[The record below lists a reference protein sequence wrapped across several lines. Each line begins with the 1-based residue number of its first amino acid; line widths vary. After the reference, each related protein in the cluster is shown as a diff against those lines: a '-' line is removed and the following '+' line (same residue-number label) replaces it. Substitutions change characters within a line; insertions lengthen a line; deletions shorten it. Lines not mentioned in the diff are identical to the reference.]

1 MSNLRAFLIA
11 LAIILF
17 ISLTSIVTIYTDFLW
32 FNDVGYENVFTKTV
46 VTKILTGL
54 VFGGFFWIFVTV
66 NIVVARRLA
75 PKLYYLTPKLS
86 FRAVIQQI
94 KPYVDKYF
102 TVIFLFASLT
112 LAFIIGVAM
121 STQWELWLKYFNQ
134 VSAGV
139 KDPIFK
145 LDISFYLFSLP
156 ALESLIAYFFTVILL
171 TAIISIAIHFLDGA
185 IVPDGGNDMFAPHV
199 KAHLSWLAALLA
211 LDLAGYWT
219 LKIYNL
225 LYSPTGNI
233 VFGASY
239 TDVNATM
246 PALRILI
253 VISIIAAVL
262 FLVNIYFRGLRLPL
276 IAIGMIGVTWI
287 FAANVYPAFVQSYSV
302 APNELSREKPYIKNN
317 IAFTRKAYNLDKISE
332 HKFPALNNL
341 EISGLA
347 ANQGTLENVRL
358 WDWQPL
364 KKTYS
369 QIQEIRLYYMFNDVD
384 LDRYTIDDNYRQVT
398 LSARELST
406 EKLPETAKT
415 WINEHL
421 VFTHGYG
428 AVMSPVNEVSPEGL
442 PKLFIKNIPPVSSTD
457 IKITQPAIYYGE
469 KTDNY
474 IITNSNTREF
484 DYPKGDKNQYTTY
497 DGSGGIKATSLAK
510 AAFTLRFSSLKLLF
524 SDEVTPKSRI
534 HFRRNIMDRVERI
547 APFLRYD
554 GDPYLVIDDGKL
566 YWFIDAFTL
575 SSRYPYSNPFN
586 GRDNY
591 IRNSVKVVIDAYNG
605 TTDFYVV
612 DKDDPV
618 IATYDKIFP
627 SLFKPF
633 DEMPESFR
641 EHIRYPETL
650 FTIQANMYTVFH
662 MKDTQVFYNK
672 EDMWSLP
679 EMVGDTGKSQ
689 IEPYYVIMKLP
700 GEDTE
705 EFLLLQPFTPKN
717 KNNMIAWMAARNDIP
732 DYGEIRIY
740 NFPKDK
746 LVFGPTQIE
755 ARIDQNPEISRQLSL
770 WNQRGSKVV
779 RGNLLVIP
787 IEESII
793 YVQPLYLQSEKSE
806 LPELKRVLVGYG
818 NKVAMEETLEEAL
831 AKIFVAPARTA
842 PSEDDEED
850 GEEES
855 RDKSVDELIEEA
867 ADHFNKAQAASE
879 NGDWAEYGKEINK
892 LEDILKKL
900 QSGG

>member
-145 LDISFYLFSLP
+145 LDISFYFFSLP

-633 DEMPESFR
+633 DDMPESFR

-717 KNNMIAWMAARNDIP
+717 KNNMIAWMAARNDAP
-732 DYGEIRIY
+732 NYGEIRIY

-867 ADHFNKAQAASE
+867 ADHFNKAQEASE
-879 NGDWAEYGKEINK
+879 NGDWAEYGREINQ
-892 LEDILKKL
+892 LEDSLKEL

>member
-46 VTKILTGL
+46 VTKIITGL

-156 ALESLIAYFFTVILL
+156 ALESLTAYFFTVILL

-246 PALRILI
+246 PALRILV

-262 FLVNIYFRGLRLPL
+262 FLVNIYFKDLRLPL
-276 IAIGMIGVTWI
+276 IAVGMIGVTWI

-332 HKFPALNNL
+332 HKFPALTNL
-341 EISGLA
+341 DISGLA
-347 ANQGTLENVRL
+347 ANKGTLENVRL

-384 LDRYTIDDNYRQVT
+384 LDRYTIDDTYRQVT

-442 PKLFIKNIPPVSSTD
+442 PKLFIKNIPPVSSTN

-469 KTDNY
+469 KTDDY

-497 DGSGGIKATSLAK
+497 DGSGGIKVTGLAK

-524 SDEVTPKSRI
+524 SDEVTSKSRI

-554 GDPYLVIDDGKL
+554 SDPYLVIDDGKL

-586 GRDNY
+586 GKDNY

-605 TTDFYVV
+605 TTDFYIA

-633 DEMPESFR
+633 DDMPESFK

-679 EMVGDTGKSQ
+679 EMVGDTGKAQ

-732 DYGEIRIY
+732 NYGEIRVY

-831 AKIFVAPARTA
+831 AKIFVAPARSA
-842 PSEDDEED
+842 PSEDDEEG
-850 GEEES
+850 GEEE
-855 RDKSVDELIEEA
+855 RADKSVDELIEEA
-867 ADHFNKAQAASE
+867 ADHFNKAQAASK